1 MQFFSKDAFA
11 FRDQFR
17 DLKRVQSICLCGL
30 FVAAYVALSFFN
42 LKLTPYLEFRFAFL
56 ALAAA
61 AAYGGP
67 IMGMTVGIAGDVVSF
82 FASPQTGPFFP
93 GFTLSYAILGF
104 AFGFILY
111 RSKATPLRVFVATF
125 FEFVLACTLN
135 TVWLHFMYGMEWKYL
150 FTIRLVKCIVSLG
163 VNTVLLFIFM
173 KAFSKIL
180 ASALRPAGASPRS

>member
-1 MQFFSKDAFA
+1 MQFFSKDALA
-11 FRDQFR
+11 FREQFNNLR
-17 DLKRVQSICLCGL
+17 KIQSICLCGL

-67 IMGMTVGIAGDVVSF
+67 MMGMAAGIAGDVVSY
-82 FASPQTGPFFP
+82 FAAPQTGPFFP

-104 AFGFILY
+104 GFGLILY
-111 RSKATPLRVFVATF
+111 RSRITPIRSFMASL

-150 FTIRLVKCIVSLG
+150 FTMRLIKCLVSLG
-163 VNTVLLFIFM
+163 INSVLLFVFM
-173 KAFSKIL
+173 RAFSRIIGRVL
-180 ASALRPAGASPRS
+180 TPASISRS

>member
-11 FRDQFR
+11 FGDQFR

-104 AFGFILY
+104 AFGLILY
-111 RSKATPLRVFVATF
+111 RSKVTPVRVFTASF